1 MAALKIPAALILL
14 LILLTVPATDAGADD
29 VPDGPPGEAVTL
41 AVVPG
46 GITVR
51 DLDRIRPAAIGLMN
65 PGLGDV
71 PAKQTWLDV
80 SQGARVFD
88 NKYARDLGPLNP
100 GRDRV
105 YGWSR
110 VLERARSAGLPIR
123 PGLLATALAQAG
135 LTAGATE
142 RTDLPA
148 IAAARRTGSLR
159 RTGPEC
165 PGPRCELALTVTE
178 TSLDG
183 AAALARQRSGRELL
197 IVIEAAPARSG
208 DQLAI
213 AIAGPGFRGM
223 LQSPST
229 RTDGYLLATDIA
241 PTVLTHFRLPVP
253 GAMTGLPV
261 QSGGEIDY
269 AHLQELEGRY
279 EQVGKRRGAALAVP
293 LLLWAVIVAGVILA
307 SRGRMARPAVSLLC
321 LAVILL
327 PVVLLF
333 TAAISP
339 SLAVERAIATVLPV
353 AVAIGLLRRVPG
365 YGALAWACALTV
377 IPYGIDMLAGSV
389 LTPRAVIGPNPGL
402 GARFY
407 GIGNELESTL
417 MILTSVGVGAGLTAI
432 AAGRTRFDRKTAAR
446 AFIAAGI
453 VATVTFAA
461 GRFGADV
468 GAAIVFPVAA
478 VVGATL
484 ALGRPRLAWLA
495 GLAALGALVAVAL
508 VDLTTGGETHFLR
521 SVLGG
526 GSGESFGDVLRH
538 RLEATGESFTRTSR
552 IPVTVSAFLLIALAI
567 RKRTVISGWLAPVP
581 YVGAGVVAAAAG
593 SVIGAATND
602 SGVLFIQVGVLYLG
616 LVLGF
621 VWATGRKWG

>member
-1 MAALKIPAALILL
+1 M
-14 LILLTVPATDAGADD
+14 TR
-29 VPDGPPGEAVTL
+29 AVTV

-51 DLDRIRPAAIGLMN
+51 DLDGIRPAAVGLMN

-71 PAKQTWLDV
+71 SAKQTWLDV
-80 SQGARVFD
+80 SQGARMFD
-88 NKYARDLGPLNP
+88 DKYERALGPLNP
-100 GRDRV
+100 GPDTV

-110 VLERARSAGLPIR
+110 VQERSRSAGLAIR
-123 PGLLATALAQAG
+123 PGLLGTTLARSG
-135 LTAGATE
+135 LRPGATE

-148 IAAARRTGSLR
+148 IVAALR
-159 RTGPEC
+159 SGHLERTGPEC
-165 PGPRCELALTVTE
+165 PGADCGFALTVTE

-183 AAALARQRSGRELL
+183 AARLARERGPGELL
-197 IVIEAAPARSG
+197 IVIESPPARSG

-213 AIAGPGFRGM
+213 AIAGPDYHGM
-223 LQSPST
+223 LRSPST
-229 RTDGYLLATDIA
+229 RTDGYVLSTDIA
-241 PTVLTHFRLPVP
+241 PTVLDHLGLPVP
-253 GAMTGLPV
+253 GAMSGLPV
-261 QSGGEIDY
+261 EAGGEIDY
-269 AHLQELEGRY
+269 PHLQELEGRY

-293 LLLWAVIVAGVILA
+293 LLLWAAVAAAVAFG
-307 SRGRMARPAVSLLC
+307 SRGRLAGPSLRLLC

-327 PVVLLF
+327 PVVLLL

-339 SLAVERAIATVLPV
+339 SLAVERLVATLLPV
-353 AVAIGLLRRVPG
+353 LIAGLLLRWLPG
-365 YGALAWACALTV
+365 YRSLAAACALTV
-377 IPYGIDMLAGSV
+377 VPYGIDMLAGSV

-417 MILTSVGVGAGLTAI
+417 MILTSVGVGAGLTAL
-432 AAGRTRFDRKTAAR
+432 AGGSGKLEPRRSAWAFLLVGTAAT
-446 AFIAAGI
+446 I
-453 VATVTFAA
+453 TFAA

-478 VVGATL
+478 VVAAAL

-495 GLAALGALVAVAL
+495 ALAAVGSLVVIAL
-508 VDLTTGGETHFLR
+508 VDVVTGGETHYLR

-526 GSGESFGDVLRH
+526 GSGESMSDVVLH
-538 RLEATGESFTRTSR
+538 RLRATGESFTRTSR
-552 IPVTVSAFLLIALAI
+552 IPVTVAAFALIGIAVWRRATI
-567 RKRTVISGWLAPVP
+567 KAWLEPVP
-581 YVGAGVVAAAAG
+581 LLRAGIAAAAAG
-593 SVIGAATND
+593 SLIGALTND

-621 VWATGRKWG
+621 VWAVVRK